1 MRKEKI
7 PPVVSGQGRPE
18 HPLRCGILCTLVWLL
33 LVALDLLTKSAAAE
47 GLRNGPIPLIPGV
60 LEFYYLQ
67 NTGAAFSL
75 LENAQW
81 LFILIAV
88 VVVALIGRVL
98 LRIPKTR
105 RFLPM
110 ISVLLLISAGAVGNL
125 ADRICLG
132 YVRDFIY
139 FSWINFPVFNVAD
152 IYVTVSTVLLVLLV
166 LLFYKDEDF
175 EQMLGVHTDKDKS

>member
-1 MRKEKI
+1 M
-7 PPVVSGQGRPE
+7 PDLASVHGRE
-18 HPLRCGILCTLVWLL
+18 ERPLLYGLLCTFVWLL
-33 LVALDLLTKSAAAE
+33 LIALDLLTKSAAAE
-47 GLRNGPIPLIPGV
+47 GLRNGPISLIPGV

-81 LFILIAV
+81 LFILIALV
-88 VVVALIGRVL
+88 VTAFIGWVL
-98 LRIPKTR
+98 RRIPKTK

-110 ISVLLLISAGAVGNL
+110 IAVLLLISAGAVGNL
-125 ADRICLG
+125 VDRICLG

-139 FSWINFPVFNVAD
+139 FSLIHFPVFNVAD

-175 EQMLGVHTDKDKS
+175 ERMFEIHKDRDKQ